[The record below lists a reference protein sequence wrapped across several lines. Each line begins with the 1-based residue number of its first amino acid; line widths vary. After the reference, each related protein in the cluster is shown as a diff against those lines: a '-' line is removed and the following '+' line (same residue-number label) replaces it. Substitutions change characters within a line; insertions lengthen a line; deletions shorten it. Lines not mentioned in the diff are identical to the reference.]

1 MSKNLFL
8 LAVLYFIAVIV
19 LAHFFVPPIYDWTQ
33 NTISDLASQGHAYK
47 WIMQAGFIGFGSF
60 LAVSSAYYFWQDKK
74 RIFLWLVAGYGVS
87 ILITGFFCAAATDP
101 AVEYSLQE
109 ASIHSLFATVAGI
122 CMSLGIVWQVVTSS
136 TRRERWTRIL
146 FLVLVMG
153 VSVLFGLVENHVL
166 EISKGIVQRALYLA
180 GLAWL
185 IYEERQIFFDGR
197 NYERK

>member
-1 MSKNLFL
+1 MKKNLFL
-8 LAVLYFIAVIV
+8 IAILYFIVVIV

-60 LAVSSAYYFWQDKK
+60 LAASSVYYFWQDKK

-87 ILITGFFCAAATDP
+87 ILITGFFCAAAIDP
-101 AVEYSLQE
+101 SIEYSLQE
-109 ASIHSLFATVAGI
+109 AGIHSMFATVAGF

-153 VSVLFGLVENHVL
+153 ISVLFGLAENHIL
-166 EISKGIVQRALYLA
+166 EIGKGIVQRALYLA

-185 IYEERQIFFDGR
+185 VYEERQILHGG
-197 NYERK
+197 KK

>member
-1 MSKNLFL
+1 MKKNLFL
-8 LAVLYFIAVIV
+8 IAILYFIVVIV
-19 LAHFFVPPIYDWTQ
+19 LAHFFVPLIYDWTQ

-60 LAVSSAYYFWQDKK
+60 LAASSMYYFWQDKK

-87 ILITGFFCAAATDP
+87 ILITGFFCAAAIDP
-101 AVEYSLQE
+101 SIEYSLQE
-109 ASIHSLFATVAGI
+109 AGIHSMFATVAGF

-153 VSVLFGLVENHVL
+153 ISVLFGLAENHIL
-166 EISKGIVQRALYLA
+166 EIGKGIVQRALYLA

-185 IYEERQIFFDGR
+185 VYEERQILHGG
-197 NYERK
+197 KK

>member
-1 MSKNLFL
+1 MKKNLFL
-8 LAVLYFIAVIV
+8 IAILYFIVVIV

-60 LAVSSAYYFWQDKK
+60 LAARSVYYFWEDKK

-87 ILITGFFCAAATDP
+87 ILITGFFCAAAIDP
-101 AVEYSLQE
+101 SIEYSLQE
-109 ASIHSLFATVAGI
+109 AGIHSMFATVAGF

-153 VSVLFGLVENHVL
+153 ISVLFGLAENHIL
-166 EISKGIVQRALYLA
+166 EIGKGIVQRALYLA

-185 IYEERQIFFDGR
+185 VYEERQILHGG
-197 NYERK
+197 KK